1 MALFYLMT
9 REGGKGGVG
18 EGGKVRNP
26 SRGRLGEGGSLGCP
40 LRRLEPILQGQIR
53 ELYRQAQDAGESVP
67 TDAYDWARSDLQ
79 KMGDW
84 EYMLLRLDGADD
96 EAMQAR
102 LNELGA
108 DRWEV
113 FWMQPV
119 DSGFRVFLKRPAR
132 SYLRHVPLSELSRIV
147 PGGSSE

>member
-1 MALFYLMT
+1 MRAFSLAALLLAVACSS
-9 REGGKGGVG
+9 EQ
-18 EGGKVRNP
+18 P
-26 SRGRLGEGGSLGCP
+26 SED
-40 LRRLEPILQGQIR
+40 LQRQIR
-53 ELYRQAQDAGESVP
+53 ELYRQAKDAGESVP
-67 TDAYDWARSDLQ
+67 TDAYEWARSDLQ

-96 EAMQAR
+96 EAMQVR
-102 LNELGA
+102 LNELGT

-119 DSGFRVFLKRPAR
+119 GSGFRVFLKRPAR